1 MAYRSKMPIVKI
13 PARTPDTAM
22 IALIEA
28 GDDFETPNLRGDIVP
43 IHVGNTPET
52 LLHVHSTALSKSSE
66 FFKNALKPEW
76 RTDHTKPI
84 DMSDVDPAIFEGYC
98 GWLYTGKIMH
108 RENDQAHTYLASLY
122 VLGERLMD
130 VTLQNSVVAAIIRHS
145 QTSKKYPGNLS
156 IQIIYAGT
164 SASSP
169 ARRLLVDFWVFHAK
183 PAWKGLEDLTKHT
196 CSDFVNDLVRKLVE
210 QREPPDGFVPKPW
223 VADPE
228 SYKTK

>member
-1 MAYRSKMPIVKI
+1 MAYRSKMPIVKV

-28 GDDFETPNLRGDIVP
+28 GDDFETPNLRGDIVA

-122 VLGERLMD
+122 VLGERLID
-130 VTLQNSVVAAIIRHS
+130 VTLQNSVVAAMIRRGE
-145 QTSKKYPGNLS
+145 TLEVYPANPPVR
-156 IQIIYAGT
+156 IIYAGT
-164 SASSP
+164 PTGSP
-169 ARRLLVDFWVFHAK
+169 ARRLLVDFWVFNVS
-183 PAWKGLEDLTKHT
+183 PAWKGLDDLTKHT
-196 CSDFVNDLVRKLVE
+196 CSDFVNDLLPKLVE
-210 QREPPDGFVPKPW
+210 QRGAPGSSVPRPW
-223 VADPE
+223 IANPKSYE
-228 SYKTK
+228 SK